1 MVGADP
7 SPETHGMRILH
18 TLFSRGFA
26 GTERATAEMCNAC
39 VEEHKVAL
47 ALRSDHRGAG
57 GASIRDHLDPRVKV
71 FELNRWFPGLGLR
84 RLLREFKPDII
95 HTHLRRSTRLV
106 ARLKPSCPTI
116 ATLHMWVNGPHFLR
130 MDGLIVIAEW
140 QKRDLASYH
149 GRVFDINESL
159 MPAPRIN
166 AERRAALRAI
176 CGAGA
181 DDFLIGGVGRLAQS
195 KGFDTLIRAFREAAL
210 PNAKLAIVGAG
221 RERERLEA
229 LTRGIDIALLGF
241 REDAKEFFQAFDLF
255 VSPSRSEPLGRVI
268 FEALD
273 AGTPVMATRTQGPSE
288 ILSRYPGT
296 LVPID
301 DVPAMASAL
310 RQLVSETSARV
321 RPDLTSYH
329 LDNVVRETLAAY
341 RELIDA
347 KPR

>member
-1 MVGADP
+1 
-7 SPETHGMRILH
+7 MRILH

-39 VEEHKVAL
+39 VGEHGVAL

-57 GASIRDHLDPRVKV
+57 GASIRDHLDPRVRV
-71 FELNRWFPGLGLR
+71 FELNRWFPGIGLR
-84 RLLREFKPDII
+84 RVLREFSPEVI

-106 ARLKPSCPTI
+106 ARLKPCCPTV
-116 ATLHMWVNGPHFLR
+116 ATLHMWVNGPQFLQ

-140 QKRDLASYH
+140 QKRDLDNYR

-159 MPAPRIN
+159 IPVPRIS
-166 AERRAALRAI
+166 AERRVALRAI
-176 CGAGA
+176 CGAGP

-195 KGFDTLIRAFREAAL
+195 KGFDILIRAFRAAVL
-210 PNAKLAIVGAG
+210 PKAKLAIVGAG
-221 RERERLEA
+221 NERKRLEA
-229 LTRGIDIALLGF
+229 LARGTDIRLLGF

-273 AGTPVMATRTQGPSE
+273 AGTPVVATRTQGASE
-288 ILSRYPGT
+288 ILARYPGK
-296 LVPID
+296 LLPVE
-301 DVPAMASAL
+301 DVAALTSAL
-310 RQLVSETSARV
+310 RELDATRPTRI
-321 RPDLTSYH
+321 RPDLSSYH
-329 LDNVVRETLAAY
+329 LAHVVRETSAAY

-347 KPR
+347 NPR